1 MAHYIESLSARRKRR
16 AESGKTASLRA
27 LAEMGLAVPKT
38 LVCSSKAHA
47 DYDQAR
53 RRAAL
58 LSGIR
63 KELTARLDPDR
74 AYAVRS
80 AAALEDSPHASMAGQ
95 YQSLLR
101 IRGVEPVL
109 DAIQAVW
116 TSARGA
122 GRAYRLRQG
131 GRPGADRLE
140 VLIQEMVDAV
150 CSGASFSR
158 NPVTGADEVI
168 VEAVEGTSEAFLQ
181 HGATPR
187 RWVVTDKI
195 PTSGWPA
202 LPDATLREIVAMTRR
217 AAKDLGYPAD
227 LEWAYDGRR
236 LWWLQARPITSLHG
250 LPVYS
255 NRISRE
261 YLPGLVL
268 PLVWSINVPMI
279 NGAWVD
285 LFERLVGP
293 LSLDPLSLAKQFN
306 YRAYFNMSGMGTL
319 FRRLGLP
326 EDALEQLLGLVPIG
340 GRSPFG
346 FRVKMLQHLPRLI
359 RFLSSVLWFHRAVPR
374 WERRMRLQY
383 EKAGEALAAAR
394 SLEALVAW
402 VDGFL
407 PLMRHAAQ
415 QRIMS
420 LLLHLVAGQL
430 EHRVLRHRGIE
441 DASASQIVDPRLEA
455 YDPTPHI
462 GRLAAD
468 LRTLPPDVRDKA
480 RQVSFDAF
488 FDLEETQAVRSRF
501 DEFIRR
507 FGYVSESGNDF
518 SAPAW
523 RENPTGILRLAADFE
538 LAAAGDP
545 TEASLAIRSRRV
557 RRWGRRVST
566 RRLDRERVGAVFSQ
580 GVHLL
585 RRWALRVGALL
596 EAEEDV
602 GDSSDVFLLS
612 LDELRDLSHGH
623 CEAATLR
630 REIAARKS
638 DMTHAASVHLPDL
651 ILGDYTT
658 ETVGEATPP
667 GELRGIPAS
676 RGITEGT
683 AHAVRSLEQ
692 TSAFG
697 PGDVLVVPFSDI
709 AWTPLFARA
718 GAIVA
723 EAGGVLSHS
732 SIVAREF
739 RIPAVVSV
747 PNACSSLDGQR
758 VRVNGFEGKIT
769 ILDPP
774 GRDEPTDS
782 AWPSPAPGSPAA

>member
-1 MAHYIESLSARRKRR
+1 MPRYLEPLRAGRKRR
-16 AESGKTASLRA
+16 VHSGKTASLRA
-27 LAEMGLAVPKT
+27 LAGMGLAVPKAFI
-38 LVCSSKAHA
+38 CSSKAHA
-47 DYDQAR
+47 QYDRPR

-63 KELTARLDPDR
+63 KELSTFLDPDR

-80 AAALEDSPHASMAGQ
+80 AAALEDSPHTSMAGQ

-101 IRGVEPVL
+101 ICGVEPVL
-109 DAIQAVW
+109 NAIQAVW
-116 TSARGA
+116 TSARRA
-122 GRAYRLRQG
+122 GRAYRLQQG
-131 GRPGADRLE
+131 GRPSADRLE

-181 HGATPR
+181 HGATPK
-187 RWVVTDKI
+187 RWVITGEEA
-195 PTSGWPA
+195 TSDWST
-202 LPDATLREIVAMTRR
+202 LPNVILQEIVSTTRR
-217 AAKDLGYPAD
+217 AAKELGYPAD
-227 LEWAYDGRR
+227 LEWAYDGQR

-293 LSLDPLSLAKQFN
+293 LSLDPLSLAKQFS
-306 YRAYFNMSGMGTL
+306 YRAYFNMSGMGSL

-326 EDALEQLLGLVPIG
+326 ENALEQLLGLVPIE

-359 RFLSSVLWFHRAVPR
+359 RFLPSVLWFHRAVPR
-374 WERRMRLQY
+374 WERRMRLQC
-383 EKAGEALAAAR
+383 EQAKEALAAAQ

-402 VDGFL
+402 ADRFL

-415 QRIMS
+415 QRILS

-430 EHRVLRHRGIE
+430 GHRALKHRGIE
-441 DASASQIVDPRLEA
+441 EASALHIADPRLEA

-468 LRTLPPDVRDKA
+468 LRTLPPDVHDKA
-480 RQVSFDAF
+480 RAVSFDAF
-488 FDLEETQAVRSRF
+488 FRLEATQVVRGRF

-507 FGYVSESGNDF
+507 FGYLSESGNDF

-523 RENPTGILRLAADFE
+523 REKPTGILRLAADFE

-545 TEASLAIRSRRV
+545 ASAPVAVRSRRV
-557 RRWGRRVST
+557 RRWARRVST
-566 RRLDRERVGAVFSQ
+566 RRLDRERVGAIFSQ

-596 EAEEDV
+596 EAEQDV
-602 GDSSDVFLLS
+602 ADSSDVFLLS
-612 LDELRDLSHGH
+612 LDELRDLSRGH

-630 REIAARKS
+630 REIAKRKS

-651 ILGDYTT
+651 ILGDYTG
-658 ETVGEATPP
+658 ETIDKGAPSK
-667 GELRGIPAS
+667 ELRGIPAS

-683 AHAVRSLEQ
+683 AHAVRSLDQ

-747 PNACSSLDGQR
+747 PDACSLLDGR
-758 VRVNGFEGKIT
+758 HVRVNGYEGKIT
-769 ILDPP
+769 ILDPS

-782 AWPSPAPGSPAA
+782 AGPSPASGSPAA

>member
-1 MAHYIESLSARRKRR
+1 MAHYIESLSAGRKRR
-16 AESGKTASLRA
+16 AESGKTSSLRA
-27 LAEMGLAVPKT
+27 LTEMGLAVPKT
-38 LVCSSKAHA
+38 LVCASKARA
-47 DYDQAR
+47 TYDQVKR
-53 RRAAL
+53 RVAL
-58 LSGIR
+58 LSAIR
-63 KELTARLDPDR
+63 KELSARLDPDCE
-74 AYAVRS
+74 YAVRS

-101 IRGVEPVL
+101 VRGVESVL
-109 DAIQAVW
+109 DAIQSVW
-116 TSARGA
+116 TSAREA
-122 GRAYRLRQG
+122 GRSYQVRQG
-131 GRPGADRLE
+131 GRPSTNRLE

-158 NPVTGADEVI
+158 NPVTGADEVL
-168 VEAVEGTSEAFLQ
+168 VEATEGTSEAFLQ

-187 RWVVTDKI
+187 RWVVTDET
-195 PTSGWPA
+195 PTSGWAA
-202 LPDATLREIVAMTRR
+202 LPDAVLREIVATTRR
-217 AAKDLGYPAD
+217 AARDLGYPAD

-250 LPVYS
+250 LSVYS

-293 LSLDPLSLAKQFN
+293 LSLDPLSLARQFS

-326 EDALEQLLGLVPIG
+326 EDALEQLLGLVPTE

-359 RFLSSVLWFHRAVPR
+359 RFLWSVLWFHRTVPR
-374 WERRMRLQY
+374 WERRMRLRY
-383 EKAGEALAAAR
+383 EQANVALAEAR

-402 VDGFL
+402 ADGFL
-407 PLMRHAAQ
+407 PLMRHAAR
-415 QRIMS
+415 QRILS
-420 LLLHLVAGQL
+420 LLLHLVVGQL
-430 EHRVLRHRGIE
+430 GRRAQKHRGIE
-441 DASASQIVDPRLEA
+441 ESSALQIADPRLEA
-455 YDPTPHI
+455 YDPTAHI
-462 GRLAAD
+462 GRLAAA
-468 LRTLPPDVRDKA
+468 LRTLPAEVRDKA
-480 RQVSFDAF
+480 REISFDRF
-488 FDLEETQAVRSRF
+488 FRLEGTQAVRGRF
-501 DEFIRR
+501 DDFIQQ
-507 FGYVSESGNDF
+507 FGYLSESGNDF

-523 RENPTGILRLAADFE
+523 EEDPTGILRLAAGFE
-538 LAAAGDP
+538 TAATDHSPGAPATVRG
-545 TEASLAIRSRRV
+545 RRV
-557 RRWGRRVST
+557 RRWAQRVST

-585 RRWALRVGALL
+585 RRWALRIGALL
-596 EAEEDV
+596 EADQAV
-602 GDSSDVFLLS
+602 ADSSDVFLLS
-612 LDELRDLSHGH
+612 LDELRDLSHGLR
-623 CEAATLR
+623 EAATLR
-630 REIAARKS
+630 RTIAERQS

-651 ILGDYTT
+651 ILGDITT
-658 ETVGEATPP
+658 ETIDPAAPT
-667 GELRGIPAS
+667 GELRGIPVS

-683 AHAVRSLEQ
+683 ARAVRSLDQ
-692 TSAFG
+692 TSAFA

-739 RIPAVVSV
+739 RIPAIVSV
-747 PNACSSLDGQR
+747 PGACSSLDGQR
-758 VRVNGFEGKIT
+758 VRVNGSEGTIT
-769 ILDPP
+769 ILDPSDH
-774 GRDEPTDS
+774 DEPTGS
-782 AWPSPAPGSPAA
+782 VGPSPASGSLAA